1 MSTRVAVVGSLN
13 YDITV
18 WVPQRPE
25 ADETVHGT
33 GCEENAGGKGANQA
47 VAAARLNAEVSMIGC
62 VGADNRGDYLLAQL
76 DAAGVDRTY
85 VSRGNAATGTA
96 VITIDPT
103 DVSIIVIAGANGELG
118 AKDAERA
125 ASAIADADVLLLQGE
140 VGVEAA
146 RAAAVLAAASS
157 TKIVFNP
164 APFNDVAASILPL
177 ADVVIVNR
185 QEAKQLNSFS
195 PPILITTLGADG
207 CDVRI
212 GEEITHV
219 DAPLVEVVD
228 PTGAGD
234 AFNGGFSFAI
244 LKGKKIKECL
254 EIANKVAG
262 FSTTR
267 LGAGDSMPTLKD
279 INLKV

>member
-1 MSTRVAVVGSLN
+1 VGSLN
-13 YDITV
+13 YDITI
-18 WVPQRPE
+18 WVPQRPG

-33 GCEENAGGKGANQA
+33 DCDENAGGKGANQA
-47 VAAARLNAEVSMIGC
+47 VAAARLDAEVSMIGR

-76 DAAGVDRTY
+76 DEAGVNRMH
-85 VSRGNAATGTA
+85 VSRGRAATGTA

-118 AKDAERA
+118 AKDVERA
-125 ASAIADADVLLLQGE
+125 ASTIGDADVLLLQGE
-140 VGVEAA
+140 VGVAAA
-146 RAAAVLAAASS
+146 RAAAVLAAATA

-185 QEAKQLNSFS
+185 QEAKELNNFS

-207 CDVRI
+207 CEVRV
-212 GEEITHV
+212 GDEITKV
-219 DAPLVEVVD
+219 EAPSVEVVD

-234 AFNGGFSFAI
+234 AFVGAFSVAFVDTNDPVAAA
-244 LKGKKIKECL
+244 L
-254 EIANKVAG
+254 IAVRAGAAAVRKV
-262 FSTTR
+262 
-267 LGAGDSMPTLKD
+267 GAQPSMPRWVD
-279 INLKV
+279 IDNL

>member
-47 VAAARLNAEVSMIGC
+47 VAAARLDAEVSMIGC

-76 DAAGVDRTY
+76 DAAGVDRTH

-164 APFNDVAASILPL
+164 APFNAVAASILPL

-185 QEAKQLNSFS
+185 QEAKELNNFS

-207 CDVRI
+207 CEVRI

-219 DAPLVEVVD
+219 GAPSVEVVD

-234 AFNGGFSFAI
+234 AFVGAFSVAVVDTNDP
-244 LKGKKIKECL
+244 
-254 EIANKVAG
+254 IAAALIAVRAGAAAVCKV
-262 FSTTR
+262 
-267 LGAGDSMPTLKD
+267 GAQPSMPRWGD
-279 INLKV
+279 IDSL